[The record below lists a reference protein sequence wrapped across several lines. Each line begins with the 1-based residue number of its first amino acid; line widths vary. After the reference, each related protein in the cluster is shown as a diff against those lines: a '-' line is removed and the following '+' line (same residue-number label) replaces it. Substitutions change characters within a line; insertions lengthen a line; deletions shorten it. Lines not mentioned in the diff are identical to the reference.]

1 MIVVAGESR
10 RHRAR
15 ACVVAAQNQNAVVDD
30 GEVVV
35 AEHLRVLRVQAAAD
49 RDNADGDAAF
59 NRPRRVV
66 YRARKADAQRRRVG
80 KRDCHRRR
88 GDLRKA
94 V

>member
-1 MIVVAGESR
+1 MIVIAGESHL
-10 RHRAR
+10 HRAR
-15 ACVVAAQNQNAVVDD
+15 VCVVAAENENSVAD
-30 GEVVV
+30 EFKIVV

-49 RDNADGDAAF
+49 RDNADGDAAI

-80 KRDCHRRR
+80 KLHRHRRR